1 MMSLDNG
8 LAHMQP
14 DSHSLSLSCIESLK
28 EFVRSFRCEAV
39 SDIFDAEA
47 HPARPVPFGP
57 DEQFPRTILYQS
69 HRIRGIA
76 HQIKNHLLQLDTI
89 PINQRKTVGKLRFQ
103 DHAIPLKIAQRQCD
117 LLPAVGSCSSYE
129 KP

>member
-39 SDIFDAEA
+39 PDILDAEA
-47 HPARPVPFGP
+47 DPIRPFAFGS
-57 DEQFPRTILYQS
+57 DE
-69 HRIRGIA
+69 
-76 HQIKNHLLQLDTI
+76 
-89 PINQRKTVGKLRFQ
+89 
-103 DHAIPLKIAQRQCD
+103 
-117 LLPAVGSCSSYE
+117 
-129 KP
+129 